1 MAFVLLLLE
10 KVIIRVLD
18 QGLRIRGERR
28 VDL

>member
-18 QGLRIRGERR
+18 QGLRIRGESR